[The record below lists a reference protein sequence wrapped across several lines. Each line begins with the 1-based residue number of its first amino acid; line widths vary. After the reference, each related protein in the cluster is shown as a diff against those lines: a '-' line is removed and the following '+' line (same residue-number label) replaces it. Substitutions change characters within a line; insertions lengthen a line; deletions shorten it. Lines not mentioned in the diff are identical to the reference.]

1 MRFAHILA
9 ILVALLIQTSAAAAD
24 TVVLK
29 NGDHLTGTITGSD
42 GKDLTLK
49 TDFAGDIKIH
59 WSAIKEATSE
69 KALYVVTADKKT
81 VNGNITSD
89 GTNVIVHTATAGEV
103 RVPLAQLTVMRSADD
118 QAAYEKSQH
127 PRLIEGWK
135 GGLNIG
141 LALARGNSDTT
152 NLNTGVTA
160 VRKTPTD
167 QISIYES
174 SIYSTNGGVNSG
186 VTANEILGGAR
197 YDRNITKRLFAFV
210 SGDFTHDELQDLNLR
225 SIYSGGLGW
234 HAINN
239 PKTTL
244 DFLGGV
250 NYTRETYSSSSTGT
264 TPGVNVNRNLPGITL
279 GEVFIHKLGK
289 STVLN
294 ENFYFY
300 PDLNDINQYRFSVDA
315 GAVTKINKWLG
326 WQLSFS
332 DRYVTDPP
340 IAGTKQN
347 DVILSTGINIA
358 FSH

>member
-1 MRFAHILA
+1 MRFVHAFAILA
-9 ILVALLIQTSAAAAD
+9 ALVIQVPAAAAD

-42 GKDLTLK
+42 GKDLALK

-59 WSAIKEATSE
+59 WSTIKELSSE
-69 KALYVVTADKKT
+69 KPLFVVTADKKT

-89 GTNVIVHTATAGEV
+89 GTNVIVHTAGTGEV
-103 RVPLAQLTVMRSADD
+103 QVPLAQLTVMRSAED

-127 PRLIEGWK
+127 PGILESWK

-152 NLNTGVTA
+152 NLNTGFTA
-160 VRKTPTD
+160 VRKTPKD

-174 SIYSTNGGVNSG
+174 SIYTSNGGVNSG
-186 VTANEILGGAR
+186 VTANEIMGGIR
-197 YDRNITKRLFAFV
+197 YDRNITKSLFAFV

-225 SIYSGGLGW
+225 SIYTGGLGW

-239 PKTTL
+239 PNTTL
-244 DFLGGV
+244 DLLGGV
-250 NYTRETYSSSSTGT
+250 NYTRETYSSSSTET
-264 TPGVNVNRNLPGITL
+264 TPGVSVNRNLPGITL

-294 ENFYFY
+294 QNFYFY
-300 PDLNDINQYRFSVDA
+300 PDLSDINQYRFSVDA

-326 WQLSFS
+326 WQVSFS